1 MIVLIFFVI
10 SVIFGDIFKFNYI
23 NLAKTIIVT
32 PKKSKKAKE
41 VAANKAMAA
50 KYKRA
55 YTKLFKD
62 LPLYKQKR
70 VKEDP
75 SCKEGQSLTE
85 QVIKLAEK

>member
-1 MIVLIFFVI
+1 
-10 SVIFGDIFKFNYI
+10 
-23 NLAKTIIVT
+23 
-32 PKKSKKAKE
+32 
-41 VAANKAMAA
+41 MAA

-75 SCKEGQSLTE
+75 SCEEGRKLTE

>member
-1 MIVLIFFVI
+1 M
-10 SVIFGDIFKFNYI
+10 
-23 NLAKTIIVT
+23 T
-32 PKKSKKAKE
+32 PKKPDKAKKAT
-41 VAANKAMAA
+41 ANKAMAA

-75 SCKEGQSLTE
+75 SCEEGRKLTE